1 MKTFAAAALALAA
14 LLAACGRA
22 PDPAPALR
30 DTSRPMY
37 SSTSFDIGQLDGIWQ
52 QRGTVGGTG
61 ACSPGGL
68 DLQSL
73 GNGRVIGS
81 WILCLGDL
89 RCAGQGE
96 LAAIGPGRFAL
107 PELDEPVWV
116 LWTDADNRT
125 LVLGTPSGAFGLVL
139 DRKGDIPQDRRKA
152 AADVL
157 AWNGY
162 DAGLLRFWPN

>member
-14 LLAACGRA
+14 LLAACGRT
-22 PDPAPALR
+22 PEPAPALR
-30 DTSRPMY
+30 DTARPMY
-37 SSTSFDIGQLDGIWQ
+37 SSTSLDIGQLDGIWQ

-61 ACSPGGL
+61 SCSPGGL
-68 DLQSL
+68 DLHLASE
-73 GNGRVIGS
+73 GVTGS
-81 WILCLGDL
+81 WILCLGDD
-89 RCAGQGE
+89 RRTGQG
-96 LAAIGPGRFAL
+96 AVVATGPGRFTL
-107 PELDEPVWV
+107 PGLDDPVWV

-139 DRKGDIPQDRRKA
+139 DRKGDIPDDRRKA